1 MDIDSRGFSH
11 RVVHPRWFEFQP
23 DLRERI
29 SRFAST
35 PEFTAVFAAIMDHAI
50 GYLNFVYLVSRVQAM
65 GSALKVP

>member
-1 MDIDSRGFSH
+1 MDIDSHGFSH

-35 PEFTAVFAAIMDHAI
+35 PEFAAIFAAILHHAI
-50 GYLNFVYLVSRVQAM
+50 GYLNFV
-65 GSALKVP
+65 